1 MCLSNNPKLPRWF
14 PNNRGFVMGI
24 CIGGYGISS
33 TIWSQIQLALTNP
46 NNVEAV
52 DDAYFEDPDVLN
64 RVPTLIYVMAGL
76 QALFL
81 TIGMI
86 NRSILNS

>member
-1 MCLSNNPKLPRWF
+1 
-14 PNNRGFVMGI
+14 MGI

>member
-1 MCLSNNPKLPRWF
+1 
-14 PNNRGFVMGI
+14 MGI

-33 TIWSQIQLALTNP
+33 TIWSQIQLALANP

-52 DDAYFEDPDVLN
+52 SPDGTDDSYFEDPDVLN

-81 TIGMI
+81 TIGVT
-86 NRSILNS
+86 NH